1 MPINSNIFKA
11 YDIRGIYPDDI
22 NEEAAY
28 NIGRAVVCYIKADN
42 IVIGKDCRLSS
53 DKLEEKIIQG
63 IIDQGANVI
72 KIGMAT
78 TPMVYYASGKLAVDA
93 GIIITASHNPAE
105 YNGMKLCLKQAIPI
119 GEGAGMEEIKALAL
133 NSVFPKVSKKG
144 VVNENFGFKR
154 QYLDHIKRFFNTNID
169 KKLKVVFD
177 FANAMAIIDKT
188 VFDELKNFIDPIY
201 LYDKFDGR
209 FPNHEANPLKAQTLE
224 ELQKT
229 VLEVKADLGVAFD
242 GDADRV
248 GFIDEKGEIVPM
260 DFTTGMIAKEILKKH
275 PGGLVLMDLRSSNAV
290 KEYIENAGGRVEL
303 CRVGHSLIKKQMR
316 AEGAVFA
323 GELSGHYY
331 FDDNYKA
338 ELASLAAIMI
348 INLINES
355 GKKLSKLTKNL
366 KKYFH
371 SGEINSEVKDKAAI
385 FVKLKEKYQNGRL
398 NELDGIRI
406 DFNDWWFNVRASNTE
421 PKIRL
426 NLEANTKKLMQ
437 KKRDEILEIIRN

>member
-1 MPINSNIFKA
+1 MPINPSIFKA

-22 NEEAAY
+22 NEKAVY
-28 NIGRAVVCYIKADN
+28 SIGRAIICHTKADN

-53 DKLEEKIIQG
+53 DKLEEKMIQG
-63 IIDQGANVI
+63 IIDQGANVV

-78 TPMVYYASGKLAVDA
+78 TPMVYYASGALTVDA
-93 GIIITASHNPAE
+93 GVIITASHNPAE

-119 GEGAGMEEIKALAL
+119 GEGAGMEEIKALAI
-133 NSVFPKVSKKG
+133 NSVFPKAEKQG
-144 VVNENFGFKR
+144 VISENFDFKR
-154 QYLDHIKRFFNTNID
+154 QYLDHIKRFFNVNTD
-169 KKLKVVFD
+169 KKLKIVFD

-188 VFDELKNFIDPIY
+188 VFGELKDFIEPIY

-209 FPNHEANPLKAQTLE
+209 FPNHEANPLKVQTLE
-224 ELQKT
+224 ELQKK
-229 VLEVKADLGVAFD
+229 VLETGADLGVAFD

-248 GFIDEKGEIVPM
+248 GFIDEKGKIVPM

-275 PGGLVLMDLRSSNAV
+275 PNGLVLIDLRSSNAV
-290 KEYIENAGGRVEL
+290 KEYIENAGGRVDL

-316 AEGAVFA
+316 AENAIFA

-331 FDDNYKA
+331 FAENYKA
-338 ELASLAAIMI
+338 ELSSLAVIMI
-348 INLINES
+348 MNLINES
-355 GKKLSKLTKNL
+355 GKKLSELTKDL

-371 SGEINSEVKDKAAI
+371 SGEINSEVADKIAV

-398 NELDGIRI
+398 NELDGVRI
-406 DFNDWWFNVRASNTE
+406 DFDDWWFNVRASNTE

-426 NLEANTKKLMQ
+426 NLEAHTRELMEE
-437 KKRDEILEIIRN
+437 KRDEILKIIRS